1 MRPLEI
7 LVPTDFSDTS
17 LKAFEIAAMFA
28 KMTKGHVTPFH
39 SYIPLSEIDGYFYMG
54 LGVTAQ
60 LGNADLDKMLLGRL
74 DEIAET
80 YIPSQYRKPAKL
92 GVGNAANAITHV
104 SDDYDLIVMGSH
116 GRSGVSRFIM
126 GSVTEKVLRMVK
138 SPVLV
143 VRENT
148 TLTEVK
154 SILMPLDLSLNSLS
168 AISFVRNMMG
178 DGETRLHL
186 LHVITT
192 DEYNDDK
199 NARIQAGLQEGN
211 LKSIVHAHLSEYS
224 SRITFS
230 SVVTRN
236 PAYEEVVNFAKAG
249 AYDMIAMTRVGKSA
263 LSYLT
268 LGSTTANVIRASE
281 IPVLSMRPPSAD

>member
-7 LVPTDFSDTS
+7 LVTTDFSDTS
-17 LKAFEIAAMFA
+17 LKAFETAAMFA
-28 KMTKGHVTPFH
+28 TMTKGHVTPFH

-60 LGNADLDKMLLGRL
+60 LSNVDLDKMLLVRL
-74 DEIAET
+74 EEMADT
-80 YIPSQYRKPAKL
+80 YISTQYRKPARL
-92 GVGNAANAITHV
+92 GVGNAANAISNV
-104 SDDYDLIVMGSH
+104 SDDYDLIIMGSH

-138 SPVLV
+138 CPVLV

-148 TLTEVK
+148 NLTDVN
-154 SILMPLDLSLNSLS
+154 SILMPFDLSLNSLS
-168 AISFVRNMMG
+168 AISFVRNLMD

-224 SRITFS
+224 GRITYS

-236 PAYEEVVNFAKAG
+236 PAYEEIVNFAKAG
-249 AYDMIAMTRVGKSA
+249 AFDLIAMTRVGKSA

-268 LGSTTANVIRASE
+268 LGSTTANVIRGSE
-281 IPVLSMRPPSAD
+281 KPVLSMRPPSAD

>member
-1 MRPLEI
+1 MKPLHI

-17 LKAFEIAAMFA
+17 LKAFEVAVHFA
-28 KMTKGHVTPFH
+28 RLTKGSVTPFH

-60 LGNADLDKMLLGRL
+60 LSNSDLDKMLLTRL
-74 DEIAET
+74 DEITEKRV
-80 YIPSQYRKPAKL
+80 PSEFRRAARL
-92 GVGNAANAITHV
+92 GVGNAASAIAHIA
-104 SDDYDLIVMGSH
+104 DEFDLIIMGSH

-138 SPVLV
+138 TPVLV
-143 VRENT
+143 VRET
-148 TLTEVK
+148 TKVESVRK
-154 SILMPLDLSLNSLS
+154 VLMPLDLSLNSLS
-168 AISFVRNMMG
+168 AISMVRNLMG
-178 DGETRLHL
+178 DGEMKLHL

-192 DEYNDDK
+192 DDYNDDK
-199 NARIQAGLQEGN
+199 NARIQAGLQESN

-224 SRITFS
+224 SRITYS

-236 PAYEEVVNFAKAG
+236 PAYEEIVNFAKSG
-249 AYDMIAMTRVGKSA
+249 SYDMIAMTRVGKSA

-268 LGSTTANVIRASE
+268 LGSTTANVIRASDL
-281 IPVLSMRPPSAD
+281 PVLSMRPPSAE

>member
-1 MRPLEI
+1 MKPLHI

-17 LKAFEIAAMFA
+17 LKAFEVAVHFA
-28 KMTKGHVTPFH
+28 RLTKGSVTPFH

-60 LGNADLDKMLLGRL
+60 LSNSDLDKMLLTRL
-74 DEIAET
+74 DEITEKRV
-80 YIPSQYRKPAKL
+80 PSEFRRVARL
-92 GVGNAANAITHV
+92 GVGNAASAIAHIA
-104 SDDYDLIVMGSH
+104 DDFDLIIMGSH

-138 SPVLV
+138 TPVLV
-143 VRENT
+143 VRET
-148 TLTEVK
+148 TKVESVRK
-154 SILMPLDLSLNSLS
+154 VLMPLDLSLNSLS
-168 AISFVRNMMG
+168 AISMVRNLMG
-178 DGETRLHL
+178 DGEMKLHL

-192 DEYNDDK
+192 DDYNDDK
-199 NARIQAGLQEGN
+199 NARIQAGLQESN

-236 PAYEEVVNFAKAG
+236 PAYEEIVNFAKSG
-249 AYDMIAMTRVGKSA
+249 SYDMIAMTRVGKSA

-268 LGSTTANVIRASE
+268 LGSTTANVIRASDL
-281 IPVLSMRPPSAD
+281 PVLSMRPPSAE